1 MENNKNPLKSE
12 YDEMLSFIQELQKE
26 EMERSENM
34 FAILKEH
41 ERKIRQRE
49 LVLEEQGKRRSPNIA
64 MFSPLD
70 SVDAFDEAPQW
81 KEELVA
87 WREELPKLKEQYI
100 QIKERTTKLNELNQ
114 LFLQFDPG
122 ISDNGQKE
130 EVIHDYSTKLLETQ
144 ELDRNRIARDLHDST
159 VQSLTTLVHQTEF
172 CSKLLDIDP
181 VRVKLELQS
190 MIEMIRSIINDM
202 REIIYDL
209 RPMSLNNIGLD
220 AAIDSYCT
228 RIKKNEDLNIS
239 LKVEGE
245 EKKLSSIVRVTLY
258 RIMQE
263 ACNNIIKHAAAHRV
277 FVSITYDEEKIK
289 LEVEDDGVGFDIE
302 KIEENTEEDELHG
315 FGLSIMRERANL
327 LNGTFSITSQPGK
340 GTKITV
346 IVPV

>member
-1 MENNKNPLKSE
+1 M
-12 YDEMLSFIQELQKE
+12 
-26 EMERSENM
+26 
-34 FAILKEH
+34 
-41 ERKIRQRE
+41 
-49 LVLEEQGKRRSPNIA
+49 
-64 MFSPLD
+64 
-70 SVDAFDEAPQW
+70 
-81 KEELVA
+81 
-87 WREELPKLKEQYI
+87 
-100 QIKERTTKLNELNQ
+100 NQ

-122 ISDNGQKE
+122 ISDNGHKE
-130 EVIHDYSTKLLETQ
+130 EVIHDYSAKLLETQ

-228 RIKKNEDLNIS
+228 RIKKNEGLNIS

-277 FVSITYDEEKIK
+277 FVSITYDEDQIK

-327 LNGTFSITSQPGK
+327 LNGTFSITSQPEK